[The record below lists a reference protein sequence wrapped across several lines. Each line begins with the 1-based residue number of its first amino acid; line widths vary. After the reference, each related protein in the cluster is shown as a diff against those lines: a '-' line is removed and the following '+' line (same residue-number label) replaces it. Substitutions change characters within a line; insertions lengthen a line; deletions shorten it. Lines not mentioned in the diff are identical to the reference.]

1 MLAAVLNICTQEELK
16 ESSEGSSAPSAAP
29 ADRDL
34 AERRKVIKNK
44 ILAVGRMAHFFSLL
58 RYVLR
63 LLSTRPTCS
72 LYTARSQSGYRSSR
86 ASRARQD
93 CHMARS
99 HSALRVSRTPSRPS
113 MTRTSSFI
121 LLSTAYWDSIPK
133 LCRRKSDIENERLP
147 PVDERQPASSWTIP
161 GASANSGPTVSVTPR
176 ANPVVPP
183 VTTFKR
189 PKDGK
194 VTQGQAQRR

>member
-16 ESSEGSSAPSAAP
+16 ESPEGSSAPSAAP

-58 RYVLR
+58 RYVMR
-63 LLSTRPTCS
+63 LLFTRQTCS
-72 LYTARSQSGYRSSR
+72 LYTARSRSGYRSSR

-113 MTRTSSFI
+113 TTRASTFI
-121 LLSTAYWDSIPK
+121 FPSVHKQADSDSTKNGPDANRISKMSACHLSTSAS
-133 LCRRKSDIENERLP
+133 RLLLL
-147 PVDERQPASSWTIP
+147 VRFPAQVQI
-161 GASANSGPTVSVTPR
+161 
-176 ANPVVPP
+176 
-183 VTTFKR
+183 
-189 PKDGK
+189 
-194 VTQGQAQRR
+194 QARL